1 MPKEHEKIKHLP
13 GEKSLKVPFIIY
25 ADLDVYLK
33 KCDLVKMILKI
44 LTQRKK
50 LSTNLQDTHGVQ
62 YAHLIIQKT
71 NAIFIGERI
80 RKEKFCDDDKN
91 KKKVRDHCHFTGK
104 FRGTAHN
111 GCNWRYK
118 VPKEIRIVFPNGLT
132 YDYHFVIKK
141 LAEEF
146 KGEFECLG
154 ENTEK
159 YIAFSVPLK
168 KMIKKSYIN

>member
-1 MPKEHEKIKHLP
+1 M
-13 GEKSLKVPFIIY
+13 
-25 ADLDVYLK
+25 
-33 KCDLVKMILKI
+33 
-44 LTQRKK
+44 
-50 LSTNLQDTHGVQ
+50 
-62 YAHLIIQKT
+62 IIQKT
-71 NAIFIGERI
+71 DAVFIGERI
-80 RKEKFCDDDKN
+80 CKEKFCGDDKN

-146 KGEFECLG
+146 KGESECLG
-154 ENTEK
+154 ENIK
-159 YIAFSVPLK
+159 NILLFQCHLK
-168 KMIKKSYIN
+168 KW